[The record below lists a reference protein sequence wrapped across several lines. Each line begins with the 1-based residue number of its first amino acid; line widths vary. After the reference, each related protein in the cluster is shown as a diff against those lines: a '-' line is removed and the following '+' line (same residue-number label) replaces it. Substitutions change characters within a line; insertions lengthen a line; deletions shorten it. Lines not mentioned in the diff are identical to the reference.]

1 VPPNNNNTAWYPTSL
16 TSDLIEDRR
25 AIAELVSWDLM
36 HVGLTG
42 TLPSEL
48 GWLTNLVEL
57 YVPTSLSLAIV
68 SSPLECRICACD

>member
-57 YVPTSLSLAIV
+57 YVPTSLSRYR
-68 SSPLECRICACD
+68 EFTT